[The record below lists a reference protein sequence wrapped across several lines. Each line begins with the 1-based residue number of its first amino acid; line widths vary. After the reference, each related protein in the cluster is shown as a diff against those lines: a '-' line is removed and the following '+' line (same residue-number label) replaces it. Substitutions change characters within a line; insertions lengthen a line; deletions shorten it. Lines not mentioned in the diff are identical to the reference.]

1 MCAVCRSRHSSLAI
15 SSRIGGRC
23 FHSIKFPFR
32 CICSC
37 YRIPEQIKAQDYSE
51 EEEKYLSKLVLLL
64 GGDSRRMNNLDNQ
77 SPPLDRRKRAE
88 INAFARREGEE
99 GERREGRRG
108 RRWKRKK
115 MEEEKGDEVEAVEE
129 EEEMYRTMQQA
140 VSAWVAIG
148 DGHASIGGGKKRL
161 REATTQNPHKP

>member
-1 MCAVCRSRHSSLAI
+1 MIL
-15 SSRIGGRC
+15 
-23 FHSIKFPFR
+23 K
-32 CICSC
+32 
-37 YRIPEQIKAQDYSE
+37 EQIKAQDYSE

-88 INAFARREGEE
+88 INAFARRLLGHVPWEDFDKKTELYASATVQLLWEGWLN
-99 GERREGRRG
+99 GGRGGGKKRRK
-108 RRWKRKK
+108 KRKK

-161 REATTQNPHKP
+161 REAMTQNPHKP